1 MGEERY
7 RDLSPPLS
15 IGPILAGYG
24 DPLGDGLKLD
34 IFGKEKQTVVPI
46 GQNSTLICK
55 LH

>member
-15 IGPILAGYG
+15 IGPILVGYG
-24 DPLGDGLKLD
+24 EPLGDGLKLET
-34 IFGKEKQTVVPI
+34 FGKEKQTVVSI
-46 GQNSTLICK
+46 IQNSTLIHK